1 MKRTRQ
7 STVEMVSPTQR
18 RDFAPKLFR
27 ACRTYFQ
34 LPQAILAG
42 SGNWLIPKRKAV
54 RAKRCSKAGDGSAD
68 RTRVLCLALPLSLR
82 DRRHAKVYPY
92 GIGIARTSASPIA
105 ICFESMPSARK
116 PDSSNKTR
124 THPGHS
130 PATSSTS
137 KFRVADSRFEE
148 RGQRSFYQQCVPNLR
163 PNHEYFVVFMISVV
177 RASRFTDGL

>member
-7 STVEMVSPTQR
+7 STVEMESPTQR

-42 SGNWLIPKRKAV
+42 SGNWLIPKRKAL
-54 RAKRCSKAGDGSAD
+54 RAKRCSRAGDGSAN

-92 GIGIARTSASPIA
+92 GIGIARTSATPIA
-105 ICFESMPSARK
+105 ICFQSTPCARRPNSA
-116 PDSSNKTR
+116 NKTR
-124 THPGHS
+124 THP
-130 PATSSTS
+130 ATPQQHQIHRNSGLQILDSKSGAKGTSISSVHPFSDPIMNTLM
-137 KFRVADSRFEE
+137 
-148 RGQRSFYQQCVPNLR
+148 RS
-163 PNHEYFVVFMISVV
+163 
-177 RASRFTDGL
+177 